1 MAKNFLERLLGFTDN
16 RTDTHYP
23 THRTEEAGKS
33 SGLTGVAR
41 YLQKQAEQETAL
53 TGVEKYLAKQA
64 AKTKTTKAA
73 APRQTEKMTRVE
85 RYLAKQASQPAK
97 KAPPVPKTRVEK
109 YLAKQGSQP
118 AEPVKP
124 EKPAAATTKKA
135 APAEKPAPKESA
147 KKEAPPAAPA
157 AKEEKP
163 ASPEEKPAAAK
174 EIVNLSVNASQCQAS
189 TGKGTRCKRSNNL
202 QPLQHTV
209 GTQQYIFAVCS
220 QHHNDAF
227 NPHPSALEEK

>member
-64 AKTKTTKAA
+64 AKAKTTKAA
-73 APRQTEKMTRVE
+73 APGQTDKMTRVE

-118 AEPVKP
+118 AEP

-135 APAEKPAPKESA
+135 APAEKPAPKESV
-147 KKEAPPAAPA
+147 KKEAPPATPA
-157 AKEEKP
+157 AKKEEKP
-163 ASPEEKPAAAK
+163 ASTEEKPAAAK
-174 EIVNLSVNASQCQAS
+174 EIVDLSVNASQCQAS